1 MAENHTVAI
10 EKIKSSLRDIERHAV
25 QLRRTHLRLVL
36 ASVFSSGVTT
46 LVAGITAAQGPIVGS
61 GPSGWRLS
69 CIVAAGFAFVS
80 AVSVG
85 LSQELHLADRLSTAH
100 QVLGRLRLLDVAIDT
115 GNRSWEN
122 IMEEYA
128 DIVKTFPDTL
138 L

>member
-1 MAENHTVAI
+1 MAENRTLAT
-10 EKIKSSLRDIERHAV
+10 ERIKSSLREIERHTV

-85 LSQELHLADRLSTAH
+85 LSQQLHLSDRLSTAH
-100 QVLGRLRLLDVAIDT
+100 QVLGRLRFLDVAIDT
-115 GNRSWEN
+115 GNRSWET